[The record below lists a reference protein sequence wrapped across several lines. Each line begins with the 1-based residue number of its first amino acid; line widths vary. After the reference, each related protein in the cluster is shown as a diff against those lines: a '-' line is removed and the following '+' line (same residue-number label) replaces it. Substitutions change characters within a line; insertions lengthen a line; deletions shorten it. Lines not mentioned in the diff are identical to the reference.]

1 MTTITH
7 QQAVNATFIF
17 VGVTLF
23 TMPDLVFGLVTEIL
37 HLGLE
42 VAHLL
47 FEFLEIALD
56 HVIEHLFET
65 EVHETQVIVFY
76 IIVSMAAV
84 SAFFIFRGL
93 RKFFTTAIRNIITA
107 YGQTITDLKS
117 YWQGQS
123 LIGKFKLISI
133 SSTGIVLFVMFGF

>member
-56 HVIEHLFET
+56 HVIEHFFET

-76 IIVSMAAV
+76 IIVSMGAV
-84 SAFFIFRGL
+84 AGFFILRGL
-93 RKFFTTAIRNIITA
+93 RKFFTNTTRNIIAA
-107 YGQTITDLKS
+107 YGQTIANSKS

-123 LIGKFKLISI
+123 LIGKFKLISL
-133 SSTGIVLFVMFGF
+133 STTGLVLFVMFGF